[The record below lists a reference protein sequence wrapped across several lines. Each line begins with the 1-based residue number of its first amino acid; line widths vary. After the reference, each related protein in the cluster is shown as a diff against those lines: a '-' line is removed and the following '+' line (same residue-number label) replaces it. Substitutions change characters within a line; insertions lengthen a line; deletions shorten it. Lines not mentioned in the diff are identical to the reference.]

1 MRQRFEGIADSTWVP
16 AILIASAFAL
26 GCGFPVSTFAVRND
40 SSQVITVD
48 GEHKGENKASLK
60 LVLPPGGA
68 AKFTVND
75 NGEFRGAIQANQQRW
90 STSDLEGGMSS
101 QPSLYF
107 INDPGNHERLKMLV
121 VYGWESQEN
130 LVGVRSVEDPGT
142 NAYTVFNRTSASIV
156 VVDTSGPGNVGQVLG
171 PLSERRFLMP
181 RQGDA
186 KFQVIKDGVVQEVS
200 LPQNSDRI
208 WEVR

>member
-1 MRQRFEGIADSTWVP
+1 MQQRFRGLVSSTWFP
-16 AILIASAFAL
+16 ALLIASAFVL

-40 SSQVITVD
+40 SNQFITVD
-48 GEHKGENKASLK
+48 GEHKGDNRASLK

-68 AKFTVND
+68 AKFSVND
-75 NGEFRGAIQANQQRW
+75 NGEFKGAIQANQQRW
-90 STSDLEGGMSS
+90 STSDLEGRVSS
-101 QPSLYF
+101 EPSLYF
-107 INDPGNHERLKMLV
+107 INDPANPERLKMLV

-142 NAYTVFNRTSASIV
+142 NAYTVFNRTSSSIV

-181 RQGDA
+181 RHGDA
-186 KFQVIKDGVVQEVS
+186 QFQVIKDGVVQDVS